1 MRFGGHNAV
10 KLGVLREVIH
20 ERQDRGAIKQQA
32 LALTGVGHIAKLVC
46 GNAQLL
52 GEDLPV
58 PASLVEHI
66 HEVGVFKDVLY
77 LAAAQKVFDILGDT
91 CRDSAPFSESLPD
104 FHCIGSGLF
113 LLQKQVHLVDVVTGG
128 LVGGTVDG
136 NSVPYLIVIGNPP
149 LLPYLPIW

>member
-1 MRFGGHNAV
+1 MCSSD
-10 KLGVLREVIH
+10 LIH

-66 HEVGVFKDVLY
+66 HEVGVFKDDLKEPCRKTV
-77 LAAAQKVFDILGDT
+77 AA
-91 CRDSAPFSESLPD
+91 
-104 FHCIGSGLF
+104 
-113 LLQKQVHLVDVVTGG
+113 
-128 LVGGTVDG
+128 
-136 NSVPYLIVIGNPP
+136 
-149 LLPYLPIW
+149 